1 MKLVLAKLEDLQDIK
16 DMYTKIVENMYAND
30 IKIWNQYYPNEVF
43 ESDIENK
50 NLYLLKENNNI
61 LGAFVIYEHI
71 NPEEDIEWENIET
84 KAYLLNRVGVNVD
97 YLRQGIGKKLIQEA
111 CKLATK
117 KGAGYLR
124 LLVSEINNPAIEL
137 YTKCK
142 FNKLKGIHEERIRD
156 DFSLNEYGFEMQ
168 LDNKRDENNS

>member
-1 MKLVLAKLEDLQDIK
+1 MKIVLATLEDLNKIK
-16 DMYTKIVENMYAND
+16 DMYTKIVENMYANG
-30 IKIWNQYYPNEVF
+30 IKIWNKYYPNEVF
-43 ESDIENK
+43 EEDIANK
-50 NLYLLKENNNI
+50 TLYLLKEKDSI
-61 LGAFVIYEHI
+61 LGAFVMYEHT
-71 NPEEDIEWENIET
+71 NPEEDIEWEDKNA

-97 YLRQGIGKKLIQEA
+97 YLRQGIGKKLIESA
-111 CKLATK
+111 CKIAAQ

-142 FNKLKGIHEERIRD
+142 FNKLKGIHEERVRE

-168 LDNKRDENNS
+168 LDKTSDANS